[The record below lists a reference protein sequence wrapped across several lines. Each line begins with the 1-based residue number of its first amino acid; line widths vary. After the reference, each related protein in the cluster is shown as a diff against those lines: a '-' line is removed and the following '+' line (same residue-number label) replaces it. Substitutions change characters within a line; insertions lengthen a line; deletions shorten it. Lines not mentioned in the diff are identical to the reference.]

1 MCSGSLEELIK
12 KRRSIRRYKD
22 IVPPEEWIEQIL
34 QCALWAPSPS
44 NIQPVRYLRIV
55 SEDIRKKLH
64 NSMYQGKE
72 RLIKKW
78 QELRASKRLRNW
90 IDVYYHKYSEFMFNA
105 PVIFAVGVIKKMNGF
120 FEKLKK
126 SGIISNNNEDHGL
139 DISLGLSISNFILKA
154 EELGLGTCIL
164 TTPLIFIDDINKVL
178 DIRDT
183 DIRCFIT
190 LGFPSEGPIPP
201 ERLSLSEIY
210 KKI

>member
-1 MCSGSLEELIK
+1 MWNGSLEELIK

-22 IVPPEEWIEQIL
+22 VVPPEEWIEQIL

-64 NSMYQGKE
+64 DSMCQGKE

-78 QELRASKRLRNW
+78 QQLKAPKRLRNW
-90 IDVYYHKYSEFMFNA
+90 IDVYYHKYSEFMFDA
-105 PVIFAVGVIKKMNGF
+105 PVIFAVGVVKKINGF
-120 FEKLKK
+120 YKKLKET
-126 SGIISNNNEDHGL
+126 GIISDNNKDHSL
-139 DISLGLSISNFILKA
+139 DMSVGLSISNFILKA

-164 TTPLIFIDDINKVL
+164 TTPLIFINDIDEILGIK
-178 DIRDT
+178 DM

-190 LGFPSEGPIPP
+190 LGFPSEDPVPP
-201 ERLSLSEIY
+201 KRLSLSEIY
-210 KKI
+210 RKI